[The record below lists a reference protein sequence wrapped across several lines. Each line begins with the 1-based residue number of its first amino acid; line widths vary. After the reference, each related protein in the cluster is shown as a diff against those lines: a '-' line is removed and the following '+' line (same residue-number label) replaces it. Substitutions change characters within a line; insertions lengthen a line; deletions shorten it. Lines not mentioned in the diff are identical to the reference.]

1 MSLDCL
7 AEADTAIKD
16 QTHPLRDR
24 PLVDVTVG
32 NQPPRPLA
40 TKYEELQAKLLY
52 QPTDRKRVGAEN
64 SSHFVIIDRPD
75 MVIDAITQVVD
86 SVGSKSKLSNIR
98 LHAILAIEN
107 SYKYS

>member
-7 AEADTAIKD
+7 AEADTAVKD
-16 QTHPLRDR
+16 QTHPLGDR

-32 NQPPRPLA
+32 NQPPGPLA
-40 TKYEELQAKLLY
+40 TKYVEPQAK
-52 QPTDRKRVGAEN
+52 
-64 SSHFVIIDRPD
+64 
-75 MVIDAITQVVD
+75 MTQVVD
-86 SVGSKSKLSNIR
+86 SVGSKSKLSSIR

>member
-16 QTHPLRDR
+16 QTHPLGDKATRR
-24 PLVDVTVG
+24 CYCR
-32 NQPPRPLA
+32 QPTASPPA

-52 QPTDRKRVGAEN
+52 QSTDSKRVGAEN

-75 MVIDAITQVVD
+75 VVIDAIKQVVD
-86 SVGSKSKLSNIR
+86 SVPSKFKHPPSHNLGYR
-98 LHAILAIEN
+98 ELL
-107 SYKYS
+107 